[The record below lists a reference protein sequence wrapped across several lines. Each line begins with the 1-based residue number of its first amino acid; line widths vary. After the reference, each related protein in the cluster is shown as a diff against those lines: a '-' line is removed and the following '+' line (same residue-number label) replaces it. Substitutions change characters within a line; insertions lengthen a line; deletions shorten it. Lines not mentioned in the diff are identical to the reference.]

1 MDKQEKNKETLQNL
15 ENTMD
20 IDEQELIELEC
31 PTDSEES
38 LEITMEHDL
47 KL

>member
-15 ENTMD
+15 ENAMD

-31 PTDSEES
+31 HTDSEET
-38 LEITMEHDL
+38 LEVAMEYDL
-47 KL
+47 KI

>member
-1 MDKQEKNKETLQNL
+1 M
-15 ENTMD
+15 
-20 IDEQELIELEC
+20 DEQELIDMEC